1 MPYAVYKLIH
11 FLGIFGVIIALT
23 IASVMVMRG
32 STKADMPYRRQL
44 GMVHGLGMLFILVG
58 GFGMMARL
66 GLTSGLPGW
75 IIAKLVIWLVIGS
88 AMTVIYRGASVARA
102 YLLALPFIALLAAF
116 FALYKPF

>member
-1 MPYAVYKLIH
+1 MPYQVYKLIH
-11 FLGIFGVIIALT
+11 FLGIFSVIIALS
-23 IASVMVMRG
+23 IVSVMVMRG

-66 GLTSGLPGW
+66 GLTSGMPGW
-75 IIAKLVIWLVIGS
+75 IIAKLVIWLIVGS
-88 AMTVIYRGASVARA
+88 AMTFIYRGAGVARA
-102 YLLALPFIALLAAF
+102 YLLALPFVAALAAF